1 MRWSKTFIPTL
12 RDNPSDAEFPS
23 HQLLIRGGFI
33 RQLAA
38 GIYSHLPL
46 GHRTLLKITNIIRQ
60 ELNTAGAQEFLL
72 PGLHPADLWQESGRW
87 NDIGE
92 DMFRLKDRAGRDMCL
107 GMTHEEVFT
116 EIARKEVRSYK
127 DLPQIWYQIQTKFR
141 DEPRPKSGLMR
152 LRQFIMKDSYSFDV
166 DWEGLDRSYRLHE
179 DIYRRIYTRCGLKF
193 VAVEASSGAMGGS
206 QSQEFMVRMEAGE
219 DFVVTC
225 ECGYAANLERAVSR
239 LPVISD
245 PPADGEPREVHTP
258 SQKTIAEIADFLKVP
273 PSHQIKS
280 LVYVVNDQPQLFL
293 VRGDHQLNE
302 AKVMATLKSM
312 QVRPARPEEISQVF
326 GAGAGSLGPV
336 GVTQVPVYADLEL
349 RGRQNLTCGA
359 NKNDY
364 HLQGVTPDVHFKP
377 QWVDLRSVEKE
388 EACVNCGKALEVF
401 KAVEVGHIF
410 KLGTKYSESMGAM
423 VLTADG
429 KQTPIVMGSYGIGLE
444 RIMSSAVELYHDS
457 DGIIWPLSIA
467 PFSVVLTPI
476 NYKDDIKA
484 AADQLYRTL
493 EEAGIDVLLDDRS
506 ERPGVKFKDADLI
519 GIPYRVVLGAEKLK
533 QGKVELFD
541 RATRKT
547 ELVDITSAPSI
558 ISDKLKSL
566 RVLAS

>member
-12 RDNPSDAEFPS
+12 RENPSDAEFPS

-46 GHRTLLKITNIIRQ
+46 AQRTLLKIAKIIRE
-60 ELNTAGAQEFLL
+60 ELDAVGAQEFLL
-72 PGLHPADLWQESGRW
+72 PALHPADLWQETGRW
-87 NDIGE
+87 NDIGD
-92 DMFRLKDRAGRDMCL
+92 DMFRLKDRSGRDLCL

-116 EIARKEVRSYK
+116 EIARKEIRSYK

-166 DWEGLDRSYRLHE
+166 DWEGLDRSYQIHHDL
-179 DIYRRIYTRCGLKF
+179 YCRIFTRCRLKF

-239 LPVISD
+239 LPKISD
-245 PPADGEPREVHTP
+245 QPAAGEPREVHTP

-280 LVYVVNDQPQLFL
+280 LVYIVNDQPQLFL

-312 QVRPARPEEISQVF
+312 QVRPAHPDEIRQAF
-326 GAGAGSLGPV
+326 GAAAGSLGPV
-336 GVTQVPVYADLEL
+336 GITQIPIYADLEL

-359 NKNDY
+359 NKDEY
-364 HLQGVTPDVHFKP
+364 HLQGVTPGIHFKP
-377 QWVDLRSVEKE
+377 EWVDLRSVEAG
-388 EACVNCGKALEVF
+388 EACVNCGKPLEVF

-429 KQTPIVMGSYGIGLE
+429 RQTPIVMGSYGIGLE
-444 RIMSSAVELYHDS
+444 RIMSSAVELYHDD

-467 PFSVVLTPI
+467 PFSVILTPI
-476 NYKDDIKA
+476 NYKDAIKA
-484 AADQLYRTL
+484 AADELYL
-493 EEAGIDVLLDDRS
+493 SLQEAGIDALLDDRA
-506 ERPGVKFKDADLI
+506 ERPGVKFKDADLV
-519 GIPYRVVLGAEKLK
+519 GIPYRVVMGAEKLK

-547 ELVDITSAPSI
+547 DLVDVSSVPAI

-566 RVLAS
+566 SRNDQ

>member
-12 RDNPSDAEFPS
+12 RENPSDAEFPS

-46 GHRTLLKITNIIRQ
+46 AQRTLLKIAKIIRE
-60 ELNTAGAQEFLL
+60 ELDAVGGQEFLL
-72 PGLHPADLWQESGRW
+72 PALHPADLWQETGRW
-87 NDIGE
+87 NDIGD
-92 DMFRLKDRAGRDMCL
+92 DMFRLKDRSGRDLCL

-166 DWEGLDRSYRLHE
+166 DGEGLDRSYQIHHDL
-179 DIYRRIYTRCGLKF
+179 YCRIFTRCRLKF

-239 LPVISD
+239 LPKISD
-245 PPADGEPREVHTP
+245 QAGGGEPREVHTP
-258 SQKTIAEIADFLKVP
+258 SQKTIAEIAEFLKVP
-273 PSHQIKS
+273 PTHQIKS
-280 LVYVVNDQPQLFL
+280 LVYIVNDKPQLFL

-312 QVRPARPEEISQVF
+312 QVRPAHPDEIRQVF
-326 GAGAGSLGPV
+326 GAAAGSLGPV
-336 GVTQVPVYADLEL
+336 GVSQIPIYADLEL

-359 NKNDY
+359 NKDDY

-377 QWVDLRSVEKE
+377 EWVDLRSVEKG
-388 EACVNCGKALEVF
+388 EACVNCGKPLEVF

-444 RIMSSAVELYHDS
+444 RIMSSAVELYHDD

-467 PFSVVLTPI
+467 PFSVILTPI
-476 NYKDDIKA
+476 NYKNEIKA
-484 AADQLYRTL
+484 AADQLYL
-493 EEAGIDVLLDDRS
+493 SLQEAGIDVLLDDRA

-541 RATRKT
+541 RATKKT
-547 ELVDITSAPSI
+547 DLVDISSVPSI

>member
-12 RDNPSDAEFPS
+12 RENPSDAEFPS

-46 GHRTLLKITNIIRQ
+46 AQRTLLKITKIIRE
-60 ELNTAGAQEFLL
+60 ELDAVGGQEFLL
-72 PGLHPADLWQESGRW
+72 PALHPADLWQESGRW
-87 NDIGE
+87 NDIGD
-92 DMFRLKDRAGRDMCL
+92 DMFRLKDRSGRDLCL

-152 LRQFIMKDSYSFDV
+152 MRQFIMKDSYSFDV
-166 DWEGLDRSYRLHE
+166 DWEGLDRSYQIHHDL
-179 DIYRRIYTRCGLKF
+179 YCRIFTRCRLKF

-239 LPVISD
+239 LPKISD
-245 PPADGEPREVHTP
+245 QAGGGEPREVHTP
-258 SQKTIAEIADFLKVP
+258 SQKTIAEIAEFLKVP
-273 PSHQIKS
+273 PTHQIKS
-280 LVYVVNDQPQLFL
+280 LVYIVNDKPQLFL

-312 QVRPARPEEISQVF
+312 QVRPAHPDEIRQVF
-326 GAGAGSLGPV
+326 GAAAGSLGPV
-336 GVTQVPVYADLEL
+336 GVSQIPIYADLEL

-359 NKNDY
+359 NKDDY

-377 QWVDLRSVEKE
+377 EWVDLRSVEKG
-388 EACVNCGKALEVF
+388 EACVNCGKPLEVF

-444 RIMSSAVELYHDS
+444 RIMSSAVELYHDD

-467 PFSVVLTPI
+467 PFSVILTPI
-476 NYKDDIKA
+476 NYKDEVKA
-484 AADQLYRTL
+484 AVDQLYL
-493 EEAGIDVLLDDRS
+493 SLQEAGIDVLLDDRA

-519 GIPYRVVLGAEKLK
+519 GIPYRVVMGAEKLK

-541 RATRKT
+541 RATKKT
-547 ELVDITSAPSI
+547 DLVDISSVLSV
-558 ISDKLKSL
+558 ISD
-566 RVLAS
+566 